1 MLPSRS
7 RLGIAISLAL
17 VGAGSSPRDAV
28 AQAWVSPKGEGA
40 VTIAVQNMNVVNH
53 LAATTPVKA
62 GTIDTTSLLIDTTF
76 GLTDR
81 LSFDFAAPFVS
92 SKYSGTKPHPGSNVD
107 NGTYHGTF
115 ADLRF
120 AVRYNVTRKGVV
132 FTPYV
137 GTTTP
142 SHDYVYFAHAAA
154 GQRLTEFQLG
164 AYAAKLFDR
173 GVPNLFISGR
183 YSYGFVEKVLD
194 ISHNRSSAD
203 LEVGYFFT
211 PKFRAFGMTSG
222 QYTHGG
228 LDLPPNGPPGL
239 PLKYQPVHDLIQ
251 KVHYLKVGA
260 GVSYSINDSFDV
272 FGSFARQVTG
282 RNGHELNR
290 GISVG
295 ASWGFSRRKHTSPD
309 DVVATA
315 AAARKTEGSSA
326 RREGSLVRCIC
337 QKSSS

>member
-7 RLGIAISLAL
+7 PRGITLTIASLCVLASATDL
-17 VGAGSSPRDAV
+17 Q
-28 AQAWVSPKGEGA
+28 AQAWVSPKGEGS

-53 LAATTPVKA
+53 LATTTPTKA
-62 GTIDTTSLLIDTTF
+62 GTIDTTSLLLDTSY
-76 GLTDR
+76 GLSDR
-81 LSFDFAAPFVS
+81 LSIDFAAPFVA
-92 SKYSGTKPHPGSNVD
+92 SKYTGTKPHPGSNVD
-107 NGTYHGTF
+107 NGSYHGTF

-154 GQRLTEFQLG
+154 GMRLTEFQVG
-164 AYAAKLFDR
+164 AYVAKLFDR

-183 YSYGFVEKVLD
+183 YSYGFVEKALD
-194 ISHNRSSAD
+194 VSHNRSSAD

-211 PKFRAFGMTSG
+211 PRFRAFGMTSG

-228 LDLPPNGPPGL
+228 VDLPLNGPPGL
-239 PLKYQPVHDLIQ
+239 PPQYQPVHDLIQ
-251 KVHYLKVGA
+251 KVHYVKAGA
-260 GVSYSINDSFDV
+260 GVSYSINDSIDV

-282 RNGHELNR
+282 RNGHQMNR
-290 GISVG
+290 GMSVG
-295 ASWGFSRRKHTSPD
+295 VSWGFSLRKRKVSD
-309 DVVATA
+309 DVATSTRTPA
-315 AAARKTEGSSA
+315 PDALSA

-337 QKSSS
+337 QKSRS

>member
-7 RLGIAISLAL
+7 QLGMALTIAPLCVLTYAPQL
-17 VGAGSSPRDAV
+17 R
-28 AQAWVSPKGEGA
+28 AQAWVPPKGEGS
-40 VTIAVQNMNVVNH
+40 VTIAFQTMNVEKH
-53 LAATTPVKA
+53 LARTTPVSA
-62 GTIDTTSLLIDTTF
+62 GTIDTTTF
-76 GLTDR
+76 LADATYGLTDK
-81 LSFDFAAPFVS
+81 LSIDFAAPFVS
-92 SKYSGTKPHPGSNVD
+92 SKYTGTRPHPGSNVD
-107 NGTYHGTF
+107 NGSYHGTF

-154 GQRLTEFQLG
+154 GQRLTEFQVG
-164 AYAAKLFDR
+164 AYAAKLLDR
-173 GVPNLFISGR
+173 GIPNLFISGR

-203 LEVGYFFT
+203 LEVGYFVT

-222 QYTHGG
+222 GYTHGG

-239 PLKYQPVHDLIQ
+239 PLKYQPVHDQIQ
-251 KVHYLKVGA
+251 KVHYVKAGA
-260 GVSYSINDSFDV
+260 GVSYSISDSLDV
-272 FGSFARQVTG
+272 FGSFARQVAG

-290 GISVG
+290 GITVG
-295 ASWGFSRRKHTSPD
+295 ASWGFSFRKRKPVD
-309 DVVATA
+309 DVA
-315 AAARKTEGSSA
+315 ASVTSRKPEGASA
-326 RREGSLVRCIC
+326 RREGSLIRCIC
-337 QKSSS
+337 QKSRT